1 MLLDLELN
9 VNHFYRISTDEKNL
23 TIILPGV
30 PSVGARHRGLTAAPW
45 HELLSGTPPRAG
57 DGRPVPGGRSPGCC
71 SVMMPGSW

>member
-23 TIILPGV
+23 TVILPGV

-45 HELLSGTPPRAG
+45 HELLSGTRRG
-57 DGRPVPGGRSPGCC
+57 PG
-71 SVMMPGSW
+71 MADQ

>member
-23 TIILPGV
+23 TVILPGV

-57 DGRPVPGGRSPGCC
+57 DGRPVTRRPESGDAAPS
-71 SVMMPGSW
+71 